1 MELLMTQNFNGVNF
15 NCYRAENESDEFF
28 ATREQIGQLLGYENP
43 RKAIAII
50 HTRNKERLDKFSKGV
65 QIETPSRGAQ
75 SMTVYSFRGLLEICR
90 YSNQPKADA
99 VMDFLYDIADKI
111 RKYGFYATPATAE
124 KILNDPDTFIKILQE
139 YKLLRYTNFAL
150 QKQLKDNR
158 PKVVFADAVGAS
170 SDSILVGELAVLLN
184 QNGINVGQNR
194 LFAWLRENGYLIKAR
209 SERYNLPTQ
218 RSIDNGW
225 LEIKERFIGEPSKG
239 FIRSTPKVTGKG
251 QMYFINGFL
260 EGKFKI

>member
-28 ATREQIGQLLGYENP
+28 ATREQIGQLLGYLNP
-43 RKAIAII
+43 QDAIAKI
-50 HTRNKERLDKFSKGV
+50 HRRNRARLDKFSRAGQNV
-65 QIETPSRGAQ
+65 QTLGGTQAT
-75 SMTVYSFRGLLEICR
+75 TVYSFRGLLEICR

-139 YKLLRYTNFAL
+139 YKMLRYTNVAL
-150 QKQLKDNR
+150 QKQLRDNR

-170 SDSILVGELAVLLN
+170 SDSILVNELSKILK
-184 QNGINVGQNR
+184 QNGINIGQNR
-194 LFAWLRENGYLIKAR
+194 LFAWFRENGYLIKAR
-209 SERYNLPTQ
+209 GEHYNLPTQ
-218 RSIDNGW
+218 RSMDNGW
-225 LEIKERFIGEPSKG
+225 FEIKKRFIGDPAQG
-239 FIRSTPKVTGKG
+239 LIRSTTKVTGKG
-251 QMYFINGFL
+251 QMYFVNGFL